1 MSRFSYYDD
10 QRSPSPSPSPSPST
24 SPGRSPSRRPG
35 RSRSRSRVNIGNVI
49 RITEMTPYDID
60 GINSL
65 YKVDV
70 YGGHG
75 RTKYT
80 LSDDQVVDIEKVELI
95 HRDEDIVHTLQ
106 RILNR
111 ALGPQPIAGRSHDVC
126 IYYVKNAISAD
137 DARDMMNAYS
147 EKFPNYKEKKTGYEV
162 RKYINLLSL
171 LKRSNLKTT
180 SGGRRHQRR
189 SRRGKGNGRGKKSRS
204 SKTLRRSR
212 R

>member
-1 MSRFSYYDD
+1 MNTRDIN
-10 QRSPSPSPSPSPST
+10 
-24 SPGRSPSRRPG
+24 G
-35 RSRSRSRVNIGNVI
+35 
-49 RITEMTPYDID
+49 IT
-60 GINSL
+60 SL

-70 YGGHG
+70 YGGRD

-80 LSDDQVVDIEKVELI
+80 LSDRQVVDIEEVVVLM
-95 HRDEDIVHTLQ
+95 HRGENIVDTLQ

-111 ALGPQPIAGRSHDVC
+111 ALGPQPHGGMPPDVC
-126 IYYVKNAISAD
+126 IYYVKNAKSAD
-137 DARDMMNAYS
+137 DARDMMDAYS
-147 EKFPNYKEKKTGYEV
+147 KNNTNYKKNESGYEV
-162 RKYINLLSL
+162 RKYINHLNLPSL
-171 LKRSNLKTT
+171 PSHSKHSNLKTK